1 MLEKNTKKFL
11 PPVTLLVKIEIRFED
26 VEDVWLPAYEIF
38 YNKSVQIGKSQSG
51 GGGGG
56 GSK

>member
-1 MLEKNTKKFL
+1 MLFN
-11 PPVTLLVKIEIRFED
+11 D
-26 VEDVWLPAYEIF
+26 VEDVCVWLPAYGTF

-56 GSK
+56 GGGSK